1 VSFPLPATRFPRL
14 GRPAMA
20 AALLEMPA
28 GAMPVAAEVGPVLR
42 DHHQVPLP
50 WLDETLTSGAHV
62 TLPGR
67 IRLHGRDDL
76 GFESAGRHC
85 VRR

>member
-1 VSFPLPATRFPRL
+1 
-14 GRPAMA
+14 MA

-50 WLDETLTSGAHV
+50 WLDETLTSGAQV
-62 TLPGR
+62 ALPSG

-76 GFESAGRHC
+76 GFKTAGGHWLGR
-85 VRR
+85 